1 MKQQINLYTPRV
13 AAARDIWSLP
23 SIIMLV
29 LLMTLVM
36 GFGAW
41 GVTQY
46 ADAKVARLNVLQEQD
61 AGLPEQIALLENQLR
76 DMRPDQSILDEQL
89 QIRKQIA
96 EKKELA
102 DLLSQMQPGSVG
114 RGFSP
119 YLYGLAASSRQGV
132 WVTTLDINLMKRQ
145 VTLTGISRTAD
156 EVPLL
161 LRDLGETDAFAA
173 IRVEDFS
180 VAKQKSLHSFKVLA
194 NVTGGTRE

>member
-1 MKQQINLYTPRV
+1 MKQQINLYIPRV
-13 AAARDIWSLP
+13 AAARNIWSLP
-23 SIIMLV
+23 SIIMMI
-29 LLMTLVM
+29 LLLTLMM

-46 ADAKVARLNVLQEQD
+46 ADAKVARLNVLQEKD
-61 AGLPEQIALLENQLR
+61 AGLPEQIALLETQLR

-89 QIRKQIA
+89 NIRKQIA

-102 DLLSQMQPGSVG
+102 DLLEQMQPGAGG
-114 RGFSP
+114 RGFST
-119 YLYGLAASSRQGV
+119 YLYGLAASSRQGI

-145 VTLTGISRTAD
+145 VALTGVSRTAD

-180 VAKQKSLHSFKVLA
+180 VAKRQKLHAFKVLA
-194 NVTGGTRE
+194 NVTGGARE